1 MVLDSLRRDS
11 SNQRH
16 EDALEFGLLFGL
28 VAAAMATQAAA
39 AWTVRSA
46 HRYLP
51 EALSSPYL
59 VSYVA
64 VYVVGTALLALA
76 YSWLRDVQL
85 PRTLPTT
92 SELPIVAATVFAP
105 AVAVGTVAAVGHT
118 FLDVTITEMLGIVYA
133 PAVDPSYLLHRAG
146 TLAVSGGIGLGL
158 LVNGAAQGSLRERID
173 PDHAVVVA
181 AGLGGVYY
189 GADAIAGNLLFSPAP
204 LLTLIVVVAIAV
216 GLGVG
221 AGTLYR
227 PPLTIDGSSR
237 RRTRSRS
244 SPYSPEPGFCSP
256 ASTDVETYC
265 TAVSGWRRSALQRSA
280 TSGHARFS
288 SRSSLSLRCCSRSN
302 SRQRWSRCSGSSDG
316 SKVNPQTC
324 IKAAPKLSR

>member
-11 SNQRH
+11 SNPRH

-28 VAAAMATQAAA
+28 VAASMATQAAVVWA
-39 AWTVRSA
+39 VRSA

-76 YSWLRDVQL
+76 YSWFRGIQL

-92 SELPIVAATVFAP
+92 SELPIVAATVLAP

-133 PAVDPSYLLHRAG
+133 PAVNRSYLLHRAG
-146 TLAVSGGIGLGL
+146 TLALCGGLGLGL
-158 LVNGAAQGSLRERID
+158 LVHGAAQGSLRERID

-189 GADAIAGNLLFSPAP
+189 GVDAIAGTLLFSPAP
-204 LLTLIVVVAIAV
+204 LLTLVVVVAVAV

-221 AGTLYR
+221 VGTLYR
-227 PPLTIDGSSR
+227 ATADDRRLDTAENAVALLAVLAGTGVLLTGIDGR
-237 RRTRSRS
+237 GDVLHGGLWMVAFGVAALGYERTRSLLVPILS
-244 SPYSPEPGFCSP
+244 VAALLFSLEL
-256 ASTDVETYC
+256 
-265 TAVSGWRRSALQRSA
+265 TAALE
-280 TSGHARFS
+280 
-288 SRSSLSLRCCSRSN
+288 SLF
-302 SRQRWSRCSGSSDG
+302 GI
-316 SKVNPQTC
+316 V
-324 IKAAPKLSR
+324 